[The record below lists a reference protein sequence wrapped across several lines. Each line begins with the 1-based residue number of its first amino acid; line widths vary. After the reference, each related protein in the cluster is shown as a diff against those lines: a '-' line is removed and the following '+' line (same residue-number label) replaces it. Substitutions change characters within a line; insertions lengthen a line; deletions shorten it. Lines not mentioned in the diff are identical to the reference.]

1 MVDTRVID
9 SLEYNIKRFQ
19 ELFDSTSY
27 YGPLIEEKTK
37 ELEEKKKNIEFI
49 KNTKENYIKA
59 LDVVYQKSIG
69 LLKDTLNT
77 ALKYIIYDKRYSVD
91 LQLDDK
97 RGTKTLEILLIDE
110 AKGFEAEMDDVGQ
123 GVRTIISFVLK
134 YYYLMYQ
141 NSNILFLDEKY
152 SALSAHYVPRFFE
165 FILGLCKKN
174 ETKIVLITHDE
185 RFIEYA
191 TKTYL
196 VNDGYIK
203 VVEDETGL
211 PDKDEG

>member
-1 MVDTRVID
+1 MISNSTID
-9 SLEYNIKRFQ
+9 SLDYNIKRFQ
-19 ELFDSTSY
+19 ELFDSTAY
-27 YGPLIEEKTK
+27 YGPLIDEKIN
-37 ELEEKKKNIEFI
+37 ELEKKKKNIEFI
-49 KNTKENYIKA
+49 KNTKEVYTKA
-59 LDVVYQKSIG
+59 LDVVYRKSIG

-91 LQLDDK
+91 LLLDDK
-97 RGTKTLEILLIDE
+97 RGSKTLEILLVDE
-110 AKGFEAEMDDVGQ
+110 QKGFEAEMDDIGQ

-165 FILGLCKKN
+165 FVLGLCKKN
-174 ETKIVLITHDE
+174 NTKIVLITHDE

-203 VVEDETGL
+203 VVEDERNL
-211 PDKDEG
+211 DES

>member
-1 MVDTRVID
+1 MIDTSIVD
-9 SLEYNIKRFQ
+9 SLDYNIKRFQ
-19 ELFDSTSY
+19 ELFDSVSY
-27 YGPLIEEKTK
+27 YEPLIKGKVK

-49 KNTKENYIKA
+49 KNTKETYIKA
-59 LDVVYQKSIG
+59 LDIVYQKSIG

-77 ALKYIIYDKRYSVD
+77 ALKYIIYDKKYSVD

-97 RGTKTLEILLIDE
+97 RGSKTLEILLIDE
-110 AKGFEAEMDDVGQ
+110 SKGFEAEMDDVGQ

-174 ETKIVLITHDE
+174 DTKIVLITHDE

-196 VNDGYIK
+196 VNDGFIK

-211 PDKDEG
+211 SNKTEG